1 MDYRLAAVVL
11 GAFIVGAYIA
21 IWAAWDWHQDRRMAA
36 LRAKADAEA
45 HLVRA
50 WLARTAICPTCE
62 GCGRVER
69 DAPAAPTDLVVG
81 VERDA
86 PSEHAVRGGGS
97 RSRST

>member
-1 MDYRLAAVVL
+1 MDWWPIAVII
-11 GAFIVGAYIA
+11 AIVGAYIA

-69 DAPAAPTDLVVG
+69 DAP
-81 VERDA
+81 
-86 PSEHAVRGGGS
+86 SEHAVRGGGS